1 MEILI
6 DQHAKILIV
15 DSDELN
21 QQLLSS
27 IFTEYNVELVESGEL
42 AIEQVEKSVPDL
54 VIIEN
59 HLPGMDGYET
69 CVKIKDNL
77 NTNNTAVFF
86 LTESIDLQGRID
98 AYGPRADDYLSKP
111 FDLIEF
117 KARVDKVLS
126 LKKEKEEV
134 AQQL

>member
-1 MEILI
+1 MEILM
-6 DQHAKILIV
+6 DQLAKILII

-42 AIEQVEKSVPDL
+42 AIVQVEKSVPDL

>member
-1 MEILI
+1 M
-6 DQHAKILIV
+6 DQLAKILII

-42 AIEQVEKSVPDL
+42 AIVQVEKSVPDL